1 MFCQGNKN
9 TPLRVVGDGDDLVA
23 RFSSACIRARV
34 RAERGWCVRERG
46 ESMIINKHTGTTR
59 ESPSAVSQKCNIA
72 LQMWRRRLSLF
83 ATALSLTLSMDVH
96 GVQQQQQQQ
105 WPSTESDTHKRK
117 RRSSATHICFWRF
130 LCVCDEQTITR
141 E

>member
-1 MFCQGNKN
+1 
-9 TPLRVVGDGDDLVA
+9 
-23 RFSSACIRARV
+23 
-34 RAERGWCVRERG
+34 
-46 ESMIINKHTGTTR
+46 MIINKHTGTTR
-59 ESPSAVSQKCNIA
+59 ESPSADSQKCNIA
-72 LQMWRRRLSLF
+72 LQMRLSLF
-83 ATALSLTLSMDVH
+83 ATALSLTLAMDVR

-105 WPSTESDTHKRK
+105 WPSTESAKHK